1 MDLLQKLDT
10 YYTCDSVLAYRHNE
24 NSLSY
29 HALLSKANKLAYY
42 LQTTLGNDK
51 TPIIVYG
58 HKSPWML
65 VCFLA
70 CVKSGRSYCPIDT
83 GVPLQRTIS
92 IIEAVS
98 PSIILASEELPYAHE
113 AIMDVAAIEH
123 IIQADGPELGNE
135 YYLRGDDIFYI
146 IFTSGSTGLPKGV
159 QITCNNLGTFVAW
172 SLSLGGIDKQHCTF
186 MNQAPFS
193 FDLSVMDVYTSLA
206 SGSTLHALD
215 KDVQKN
221 YATLFQSFKESDIKV
236 WVSTPSF
243 ADMCLVDKTFTSAL
257 LPKLKL
263 FLFCGEILTNDTAQ
277 RLLDRFPDAKV
288 INTYGPTEA
297 TVAIS
302 EVAITRDVLT
312 KHNPL
317 PIGIAKPGVHVR
329 IVDEQGN
336 CVPDG
341 EKGEIIIIGDS
352 VGKGYFLN
360 EEMTQKA
367 FFTYCINDVEY
378 PAYHT
383 GDKGYMVDG
392 MLYYSGRMDLQIK
405 LNGYRIEIADIEQNL
420 MKVDHVKH
428 AVVMP
433 NYKDGKI
440 KNLTAVIVYDGDT
453 TQRFQVG
460 QTIAKDLKM
469 LVPEYM
475 VPKKYIFIDTM
486 PTTNNGKA
494 DRKALAEVIG

>member
-1 MDLLQKLDT
+1 MDLLQQLDT
-10 YYTCDSVLAYRHNE
+10 YYTRDSLLAYRHNE
-24 NSLSY
+24 DSLSY

-42 LQTTLGNDK
+42 LQTTLQDDK

-98 PSIILASEELPYAHE
+98 PSIILACEELPYEHD
-113 AIMDVAAIEH
+113 AIMNVAGIEK
-123 IIQADGPELGNE
+123 IMDADGPELGNE
-135 YYLRGDDIFYI
+135 YYVHGDDIFYI

-159 QITCNNLGTFVAW
+159 QISCDNLGNFVEW
-172 SLSLGGIDKQHCTF
+172 SLNLGGIDKQHCTF

-193 FDLSVMDVYTSLA
+193 FDLSVMDLYTSLA

-215 KDVQKN
+215 KEVQKN
-221 YATLFQSFKESDIKV
+221 YATLFQSLKESGTNI

-243 ADMCLVDKTFTSAL
+243 ADMCLVDKSFTSAL
-257 LPKLKL
+257 LPELKL

-277 RLLDRFPDAKV
+277 RLLERFPGAKV
-288 INTYGPTEA
+288 INTYGPTET

-302 EVAITRDVLT
+302 EVDITKDVIT
-312 KHNPL
+312 NHNPL
-317 PIGIAKPGVHVR
+317 PIGIAKPGTYVR
-329 IVDEQGN
+329 IVDEQGM

-341 EKGEIIIIGDS
+341 EKGEIIIVGDT
-352 VGKGYFLN
+352 VGKGYFQN
-360 EEMTQKA
+360 EEMTKKA
-367 FFTYCINDVEY
+367 FFTYGIDDVKY

-392 MLYYSGRMDLQIK
+392 MLFYSGRMDLQIK

-420 MKVDHVKH
+420 MKIEHVKH

-440 KNLTAVIVYDGDT
+440 KNLTAVIVYGGDT

-460 QTIAKDLKM
+460 QAIAKDLKM
-469 LVPEYM
+469 LVPDYM
-475 VPKKYIFIDTM
+475 VPKKYVFIDTM